1 MGKLGKEVKGVVRK
15 AAAEKK
21 GPGGK
26 KGKGSGGSGKGA
38 EKVKR
43 AARELLT

>member
-1 MGKLGKEVKGVVRK
+1 MGKLGKEGKGVVKK

-26 KGKGSGGSGKGA
+26 KGKSSGGSGKGA
-38 EKVKR
+38 EKAKR
-43 AARELLT
+43 AAIELLT